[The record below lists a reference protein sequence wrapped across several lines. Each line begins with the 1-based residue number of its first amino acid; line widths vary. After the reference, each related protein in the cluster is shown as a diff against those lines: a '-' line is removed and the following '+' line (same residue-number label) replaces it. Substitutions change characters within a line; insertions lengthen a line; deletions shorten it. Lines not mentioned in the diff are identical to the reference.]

1 MKLSSPNL
9 NYLIIAGAA
18 LLYMSVF
25 LYIFSATN
33 KDDSLTQTLLCN
45 VSLMVINMIVKTGLP
60 FCLLVSAVDV
70 ISGLHSVLCSHPD
83 KGLEGLL
90 HIF

>member
-45 VSLMVINMIVKTGLP
+45 VSLMMIVKTGLP